1 MKIIIAGDGKVGAW
15 LTRQLANEGHDI
27 TLIDSDAAIL
37 ENTIA
42 QYDVLSILGNCA
54 SMETLRQADV
64 EHADLLIAST
74 GSDETNLLCCM
85 TAHGMNDAL
94 HTIARIRTPE
104 YSETVHS
111 MRDLFAL
118 SLTVSPERKTAAEID
133 RLLKYPGFLRRER
146 FANGVVE
153 LVEIRLTAGA
163 AKLDGT
169 PLHQMERATGC
180 KVLVCAVVRDGE
192 TIIPGGDFTLREND
206 RIYVTAA
213 PQELTKMLRHLDVI
227 PRRARS
233 VLIVG
238 GGRISYYLTK
248 MLLRER
254 MSVKIIER
262 DGALCEQLAEL
273 LPEASIVNADAS
285 VHATLVREGLE
296 TCDALVLATGLD
308 ELNLVLS
315 MYGTAVPVPQVITKL
330 SRTENLRLLDHLSI
344 GTVVSPQAL
353 SCETIIRYVRAMQN
367 QVGAAVTVHGI
378 ADGGAEALE
387 FIVDE
392 HTPHRG
398 EKLADLRIKKGVLI
412 ASLTRGSTLIFPRGD
427 TCFDI
432 GDRLVVVAAEGSGIE
447 TLQDLFE
454 AGAAR

>member
-1 MKIIIAGDGKVGAW
+1 MKILIAGDGKVGAW

-37 ENTIA
+37 ETTIA
-42 QYDVLSILGNCA
+42 QYDVMSIVGNCA

-64 EHADLLIAST
+64 AHADLLIAAT

-85 TAHGMNDAL
+85 TAHGMNERL

-118 SLTVSPERKTAAEID
+118 SLTVNPERKTAAEID

-153 LVEIRLTAGA
+153 LVEIRLTGGA
-163 AKLDGT
+163 KKLDGT
-169 PLHQMERATGC
+169 PLYQMERVMGC
-180 KVLVCAVVRDGE
+180 KVLVCAVVRNGE
-192 TIIPGGDFTLREND
+192 TIIPGGDFTLQAND

-213 PQELTKMLRHLDVI
+213 PQNLTRMLRHLDMI

-238 GGRISYYLTK
+238 GGRISLYLAQ
-248 MLLRER
+248 MLLREK

-262 DGALCEQLAEL
+262 DAALCERLAEL
-273 LPEASIVNADAS
+273 LPEASIVQGDAS

-296 TCDALVLATGLD
+296 TCDALVLATGMD
-308 ELNLVLS
+308 ELNLVLA

-330 SRTENLRLLDHLSI
+330 SRIENLRLLDHLSN
-344 GTVVSPQAL
+344 GTVVSPQEL
-353 SCETIIRYVRAMQN
+353 SCETIVRYVRAMQN
-367 QVGAAVTVHGI
+367 QIGAAVTVHGI

-392 HTPHRG
+392 HTPNRDVP
-398 EKLADLRIKKGVLI
+398 LRDLKIKKGVLL
-412 ASLTRGSTLIFPRGD
+412 ASLTRGAKLIFPNGD
-427 TCFDI
+427 TSFRL
-432 GDRLVVVAAEGSGIE
+432 GDRLVVVAAESSGIE
-447 TLQDLFE
+447 TLQDIF
-454 AGAAR
+454 A

>member
-238 GGRISYYLTK
+238 GGRISYYLAK

>member
-1 MKIIIAGDGKVGAW
+1 MKILIAGDGKVGAW

-27 TLIDSDAAIL
+27 TLIDSDAALL
-37 ENTIA
+37 ETTIA
-42 QYDVLSILGNCA
+42 QYDVMSIVGNCA

-64 EHADLLIAST
+64 AHADLLIAAT

-85 TAHGMNDAL
+85 TAHGMNERL

-118 SLTVSPERKTAAEID
+118 SLTVNPERKTAAEID

-153 LVEIRLTAGA
+153 LVEIRLTGGA
-163 AKLDGT
+163 KKLDGT
-169 PLHQMERATGC
+169 PLYQMERVMGC
-180 KVLVCAVVRDGE
+180 KVLVCAVVRNGE
-192 TIIPGGDFTLREND
+192 TIIPGGDFTLRAYD

-213 PQELTKMLRHLDVI
+213 PQNLTRMLRNLDMI

-238 GGRISYYLTK
+238 GGRISLYLAQ
-248 MLLRER
+248 MLLHEK

-262 DGALCEQLAEL
+262 DAALCERLAEL
-273 LPEASIVNADAS
+273 LPEASIVQGDAS

-296 TCDALVLATGLD
+296 TCDALVLATGMD
-308 ELNLVLS
+308 ELNLVLA

-330 SRTENLRLLDHLSI
+330 SRIENLRLLDHLSN
-344 GTVVSPQAL
+344 GTVVSPQEL
-353 SCETIIRYVRAMQN
+353 SCETIVRYVRAMQN
-367 QVGAAVTVHGI
+367 QIGAAVTVHGI

-392 HTPHRG
+392 HTPNRDMP
-398 EKLADLRIKKGVLI
+398 LRDLKIKKGVLL
-412 ASLTRGSTLIFPRGD
+412 ASLTRGAKLIFPNGD
-427 TCFDI
+427 TSFRL
-432 GDRLVVVAAEGSGIE
+432 GDRLVVVAAESSGIE
-447 TLQDLFE
+447 TLQDIF
-454 AGAAR
+454 A

>member
-1 MKIIIAGDGKVGAW
+1 MKILIAGDGKVGAW

-37 ENTIA
+37 ENTLA
-42 QYDVLSILGNCA
+42 QYAVMSIAGNCA

-64 EHADLLIAST
+64 QHANLLIAAT

-85 TAHGMNDAL
+85 TAHGMNESL

-111 MRDLFAL
+111 NRDLFAL
-118 SLTVSPERKTAAEID
+118 SLTVNPERKTAAEID

-153 LVEIRLTAGA
+153 LVEIRLTGGA
-163 AKLDGT
+163 KKLDGT
-169 PLHQMERATGC
+169 PLHQMERVTGC
-180 KVLVCAVVRDGE
+180 KVLVCAVVRGGE
-192 TIIPGGDFTLREND
+192 TIIPGGDFTLREGD

-213 PQELTKMLRHLDVI
+213 PHDLTKMLRNLDMI

-238 GGRISYYLTK
+238 GGRISLYLAQ

-262 DGALCEQLAEL
+262 DGALCERLAEL
-273 LPEASIVNADAS
+273 LPEASIVQGDAS

-296 TCDALVLATGLD
+296 TCDALVLATGMD
-308 ELNLVLS
+308 ELNLVLA

-344 GTVVSPQAL
+344 GTVVNPQAL
-353 SCETIIRYVRAMQN
+353 SCDTIVRYVRAMQN
-367 QVGAAVTVHGI
+367 QIGAAVTVHGI

-387 FIVDE
+387 FVVDE

-398 EKLADLRIKKGVLI
+398 ETLSDLEIKKGVLL
-412 ASLTRGSTLIFPRGD
+412 ASLTRGSKLIFPRGD
-427 TCFDI
+427 TSFQL
-432 GDRLVVVAAEGSGIE
+432 GDRLVVVAAASSGIE
-447 TLQDLFE
+447 TLQDIF
-454 AGAAR
+454 A

>member
-1 MKIIIAGDGKVGAW
+1 MKILIAGDGKVGAW

-37 ENTIA
+37 ETTIA
-42 QYDVLSILGNCA
+42 QYDVMSIVGNCA

-64 EHADLLIAST
+64 QHADLLIAAT

-85 TAHGMNDAL
+85 TAHGMNERL

-118 SLTVSPERKTAAEID
+118 SLTVNPERKTAAEID

-153 LVEIRLTAGA
+153 LVEIRLTGGA
-163 AKLDGT
+163 KKLDGT
-169 PLHQMERATGC
+169 PLYQMERVMGC
-180 KVLVCAVVRDGE
+180 KVLVCAVVRNGE
-192 TIIPGGDFTLREND
+192 TIIPGGDFTLQAND

-213 PQELTKMLRHLDVI
+213 PQNLTRMLRHLDMI

-238 GGRISYYLTK
+238 GGRISLYLAQ
-248 MLLRER
+248 MLLREK

-262 DGALCEQLAEL
+262 DAALCERLAEL
-273 LPEASIVNADAS
+273 LPEASIVQGDAS

-296 TCDALVLATGLD
+296 TCDALVLATGMD
-308 ELNLVLS
+308 ELNLVLA

-330 SRTENLRLLDHLSI
+330 SRIENLRLLDHLSN
-344 GTVVSPQAL
+344 GTVVSPQEL
-353 SCETIIRYVRAMQN
+353 SCETIVRYVRAMQN
-367 QVGAAVTVHGI
+367 QIGAAVTVHGI

-392 HTPHRG
+392 HTPNRDVP
-398 EKLADLRIKKGVLI
+398 LRDLKIKKGVLL
-412 ASLTRGSTLIFPRGD
+412 ASLTRGAKLIFPNGD
-427 TCFDI
+427 TSFRL
-432 GDRLVVVAAEGSGIE
+432 GDRLVVVAAESSGIE
-447 TLQDLFE
+447 TLQDIF
-454 AGAAR
+454 A

>member
-27 TLIDSDAAIL
+27 TLVDSNAAIL

-42 QYDVLSILGNCA
+42 QYDVMSIVGNCA
-54 SMETLRQADV
+54 SMEVLRQADV
-64 EHADLLIAST
+64 AHADLLIAAT
-74 GSDETNLLCCM
+74 GSDETNMLCCM
-85 TAHGMNDAL
+85 TAHGMNERL

-111 MRDLFAL
+111 MRELFAL
-118 SLTVSPERKTAAEID
+118 SLTVSPERKTAMEID

-153 LVEIRLTAGA
+153 LVEIRLTGGA
-163 AKLDGT
+163 KQLDGT
-169 PLHQMERATGC
+169 PLHQMERVTGC
-180 KVLVCAVVRDGE
+180 RVLVCAVVRDGE

-213 PQELTKMLRHLDVI
+213 AQDLSKLLRRLDMI
-227 PRRARS
+227 PRRMRS

-238 GGRISYYLTK
+238 GGRISLYLAQQ
-248 MLLRER
+248 LLREK
-254 MSVKIIER
+254 MSVKIIEQ
-262 DGALCEQLAEL
+262 DSAICERLAEL
-273 LPEASIVNADAS
+273 LPGASIVQGDAS

-296 TCDALVLATGLD
+296 TCDALVLATGMD
-308 ELNLVLS
+308 ELNLVLA

-330 SRTENLRLLDHLSI
+330 SRSENLRLLDHLSI

-353 SCETIIRYVRAMQN
+353 SCETIVRYVRAMQN
-367 QVGAAVTVHGI
+367 QIGAAVTVHSI

-392 HTPHRG
+392 HTPNRDVP
-398 EKLADLRIKKGVLI
+398 LRDLKIKKGVLL
-412 ASLTRGSTLIFPRGD
+412 ASLTRGSKLIFPNGD
-427 TCFDI
+427 TSFRL
-432 GDRLVVVAAEGSGIE
+432 GDRLVVVAAENSEIE
-447 TLQDLFE
+447 ALQDIF
-454 AGAAR
+454 A

>member
-1 MKIIIAGDGKVGAW
+1 MKILIAGDGKVGAW

-37 ENTIA
+37 ENTVA
-42 QYDVLSILGNCA
+42 QYDVMSIVGNCA

-64 EHADLLIAST
+64 QHADLLIAST
-74 GSDETNLLCCM
+74 GTDETNLLCCM
-85 TAHGMNDAL
+85 TAHGMNERL
-94 HTIARIRTPE
+94 HTIARIRTLE

-118 SLTVSPERKTAAEID
+118 SLTVNPERKTAAEID

-153 LVEIRLTAGA
+153 LVEIRLTGGA

-169 PLHQMERATGC
+169 PLHQMERVMGC

-192 TIIPGGDFTLREND
+192 TIIPGGDFTLRTND

-213 PQELTKMLRHLDVI
+213 PQNLTRMLRHLDMI

-238 GGRISYYLTK
+238 GGRISLYLAQ
-248 MLLRER
+248 MLLREK

-262 DGALCEQLAEL
+262 DAAICERLAEL
-273 LPEASIVNADAS
+273 LPEASIVQGDAS

-308 ELNLVLS
+308 ELNLVLA

-330 SRTENLRLLDHLSI
+330 SRIENLRLLDHLSI
-344 GTVVSPQAL
+344 GTVVSPQEL
-353 SCETIIRYVRAMQN
+353 SCETIVRYVRAMQN
-367 QVGAAVTVHGI
+367 QIGAAVTVHGI

-392 HTPHRG
+392 HTPHRDVP
-398 EKLADLRIKKGVLI
+398 LRDLKIKKGVLL
-412 ASLTRGSTLIFPRGD
+412 ASLTRGAKLIFPNGD
-427 TCFDI
+427 TSFRL
-432 GDRLVVVAAEGSGIE
+432 GDRLVVVAAESSGIE
-447 TLQDLFE
+447 TLQDIF
-454 AGAAR
+454 A

>member
-1 MKIIIAGDGKVGAW
+1 MKILIAGDGKVGAW

-37 ENTIA
+37 ETTIA
-42 QYDVLSILGNCA
+42 QYDVMSIVGNCA

-64 EHADLLIAST
+64 AHADLLIAAT

-85 TAHGMNDAL
+85 TAHGMNERL

-118 SLTVSPERKTAAEID
+118 SLTVNPERKTAAEID

-153 LVEIRLTAGA
+153 LVEIRLTGGA
-163 AKLDGT
+163 KKLDGT
-169 PLHQMERATGC
+169 PLYQMERVMGC
-180 KVLVCAVVRDGE
+180 KVLVCAVVRNGE
-192 TIIPGGDFTLREND
+192 TIIPGGDFTLRAND

-213 PQELTKMLRHLDVI
+213 PQNLTRMLRHLDMI

-238 GGRISYYLTK
+238 GGRISLYLAQ
-248 MLLRER
+248 MLLREK

-262 DGALCEQLAEL
+262 DTALCERLAEL
-273 LPEASIVNADAS
+273 LPEASIVQGDAS

-296 TCDALVLATGLD
+296 TCDALVLATGMD
-308 ELNLVLS
+308 ELNLVLA

-330 SRTENLRLLDHLSI
+330 SRIENLRLLDHLSN
-344 GTVVSPQAL
+344 GTVVSPQEL
-353 SCETIIRYVRAMQN
+353 SCETIVRYVRAMQN
-367 QVGAAVTVHGI
+367 QIGAAVTVHGI

-392 HTPHRG
+392 HTPNRDVP
-398 EKLADLRIKKGVLI
+398 LRDLKIKKGVLL
-412 ASLTRGSTLIFPRGD
+412 ASLTRGAKLIFPNGD
-427 TCFDI
+427 TSFRL
-432 GDRLVVVAAEGSGIE
+432 GDRLVVVAAESSGIE
-447 TLQDLFE
+447 TLQDIF
-454 AGAAR
+454 A

>member
-1 MKIIIAGDGKVGAW
+1 MKILIAGDGKVGAW

-27 TLIDSDAAIL
+27 TLIDSNAAIL

-42 QYDVLSILGNCA
+42 QYDVMSIVGNCA

-64 EHADLLIAST
+64 AHADLLIAAT

-85 TAHGMNDAL
+85 TAHGMNKDL
-94 HTIARIRTPE
+94 HTIARVRTQE

-133 RLLKYPGFLRRER
+133 RLLKYPGFMRRER

-153 LVEIRLTAGA
+153 LVEIKLTGGA
-163 AKLDGT
+163 KKLDGT
-169 PLHQMERATGC
+169 SLKDMERVTGC
-180 KVLVCAVVRDGE
+180 KVLVCAVVREGE

-213 PQELTKMLRHLDVI
+213 PHDLTKMLRHLDMI

-238 GGRISYYLTK
+238 GGRISQYLAQ
-248 MLLRER
+248 MLLREK
-254 MSVKIIER
+254 MSVKIIDLDPAICER
-262 DGALCEQLAEL
+262 LAEL
-273 LPEASIVNADAS
+273 LPEASIVQGDAS

-296 TCDALVLATGLD
+296 ACDALVLATGLD
-308 ELNLVLS
+308 ELNLVLA

-330 SRTENLRLLDHLSI
+330 SRMENLRLLDQLSI

-353 SCETIIRYVRAMQN
+353 SCESIIRYVRAMQN
-367 QVGAAVTVHGI
+367 QIGAAVTVHAI

-387 FIVDE
+387 FVVDE

-398 EKLADLRIKKGVLI
+398 EPLSDIRIKKGVLI
-412 ASLTRGSTLIFPRGD
+412 ASLTRGAKLIFPRGD
-427 TCFDI
+427 TRFEL
-432 GDRLVVVAAEGSGIE
+432 GDRLVVVAAASSDIE
-447 TLQDLFE
+447 TLQDIF
-454 AGAAR
+454 A